1 MGLTSKT
8 STELDVFQVNGTQ
21 PLRAIKASTTSVLK
35 NRFLTGYQ
43 ESNHLRKVLPD

>member
-1 MGLTSKT
+1 LISKT
-8 STELDVFQVNGTQ
+8 STELDVFQVNGTK
-21 PLRAIKASTTSVLK
+21 PLRANKASATTVLR